1 MVDSPS
7 WMSWAREAPRAA
19 VRRPPGERLTAI
31 GMATFAAAVAMVM
44 IFTQFWLTAMQGDAA
59 SGSDSSLVRAMF
71 FPAYGCAVLLLAMSP
86 GEVLRT
92 LLRQPLLILILW
104 VVAASTLWSIDPGM
118 TLRRVVALVFT
129 TLAGVILAARWR
141 WAGIAEI
148 MATAIAITAVG
159 SLIAGAA
166 VPSFGRMQTLF
177 PGAWRGLWVEKNDLG
192 NMMTI
197 GFMACAA
204 AALLAPRRAKLWLP
218 AAGLCLLLVLLSQSK
233 TSLVSCLLGA
243 CGLALVW
250 VMRRGPAGKVV
261 GTYGAVVGLLLVGF
275 VVFAASNVV
284 LAALGKDATLTG
296 RTQIWSAVMRRIQDR
311 PWFGYGYGAV
321 WDDTSPWAPLAWI
334 VKQAGFRPY
343 HAHNS
348 WLEQWLGMGILGL
361 GAWAL
366 YFMATCTRAVVA
378 LYRSPGAYLAV
389 PFLLVY
395 AMTTLTESIAVVFND
410 CRWLFFVTIAAKLA
424 LPNEGDPIPARPVRT
439 PPRPGPSPVLRRS

>member
-1 MVDSPS
+1 MADSPS

-19 VRRPPGERLTAI
+19 ARRPEGQRLTAYA
-31 GMATFAAAVAMVM
+31 MATFAAAVLMVM
-44 IFTQFWLTAMQGDAA
+44 IFTQFWLTALQGENGN
-59 SGSDSSLVRAMF
+59 GSESAVVRAMF
-71 FPAYGCAVLLLAMSP
+71 FPAYGLAVLLLTLNP
-86 GEVLRT
+86 GEILRT
-92 LLRQPLLILILW
+92 LLRQPLLILVLW
-104 VVAASTLWSIDPGM
+104 VVAASTLWSINPDQ
-118 TLRRVVALVFT
+118 TVRRVVALVFT
-129 TLAGVILAARWR
+129 TLGGVILAARWR

-148 MATAIAITAVG
+148 LATAIGLLALG
-159 SLIAGAA
+159 SLFVA
-166 VPSFGRMQTLF
+166 VAIPSFGRMQTLF
-177 PGAWRGLWVEKNDLG
+177 PGAWRGFWVEKNDLG
-192 NMMTI
+192 NLMTI
-197 GFMACAA
+197 GFMVCAA
-204 AALLAPRRAKLWLP
+204 AALLEPRRAKLWWP
-218 AAGLCLLLVLLSQSK
+218 TAGLCLLLVLLSTSK

-250 VMRRGPAGKVV
+250 VMRRGPAGRVV

-275 VVFAASNVV
+275 VLLAASNVV

-311 PWFGYGYGAV
+311 PWLGYGYGAV

-334 VKQAGFRPY
+334 IKQAGFRPF

-361 GAWAL
+361 TAWAL
-366 YFMATCTRAVVA
+366 YFTETCTRAVIA

-410 CRWLFFVTIAAKLA
+410 CRWLFFVAIAAKLA
-424 LPNEGDPIPARPVRT
+424 LPNEGDPVPLRTVRT
-439 PPRPGPSPVLRRS
+439 PLPRGPSRGLPRS